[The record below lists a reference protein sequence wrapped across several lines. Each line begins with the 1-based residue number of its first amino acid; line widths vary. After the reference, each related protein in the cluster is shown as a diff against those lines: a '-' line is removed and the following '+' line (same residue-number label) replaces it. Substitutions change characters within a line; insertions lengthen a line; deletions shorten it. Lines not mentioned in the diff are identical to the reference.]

1 MNFNIQYTVYTYILI
16 RYTGYI
22 ILYQIMMLNDVKGKH
37 SSLQICIHVELHTH
51 TISPLYL
58 TQNLPTGYL
67 AVEEN

>member
-16 RYTGYI
+16 LYTGYI

-51 TISPLYL
+51 THHITS
-58 TQNLPTGYL
+58 LPNAEFADGL
-67 AVEEN
+67 PRC